1 MSAPDGEWRAAAELA
16 FHYLAATEPLPSAPA
31 DAVLGFGMFDLKLP
45 RFCGELYTHGLA
57 RRIVFTGGI
66 GAGTGDLGMPEAD
79 AWLAELRRSHP
90 HIPREH
96 VITENR
102 STNTAENVAFT
113 GALLAQKHPE
123 LAFGGGLR
131 TALVVASPS
140 RLRRA
145 WLTLRHLQPDIRI
158 SRQLPR
164 VSFAEEHALYAA
176 NGIDYVAH
184 LAGELDRIVR
194 YPALGWIAAE
204 PLPPAIGEAQARLRT
219 AGNGK
224 AKTQA

>member
-1 MSAPDGEWRAAAELA
+1 MSAPEGERRAAAELV
-16 FHYLAATEPLPSAPA
+16 FRYLAATDPLPAAPA
-31 DAVLGFGMFDLKLP
+31 DAVLGFGMFDLKLA
-45 RFCGELYTHGLA
+45 RFCGELYVRGLA
-57 RRIVFTGGI
+57 RRIVFMGGL

-79 AWLAELRRSHP
+79 AWRAELRRAHP
-90 HIPREH
+90 HIPPQD

-113 GALLAQKHPE
+113 AALLAREHPA
-123 LAFGGGLR
+123 LAFGGGLQ

-145 WLTLRHLQPDIRI
+145 ALTLRHLQPDVRI
-158 SRQLPR
+158 FRQLPR
-164 VSFAEEHALYAA
+164 VSFDEEQALYAR
-176 NGIDYVAH
+176 NGIDYLVH

-204 PLPPAIGEAQARLRT
+204 PLPSAIAEAHAQLRS
-219 AGNGK
+219 AGNHMP
-224 AKTQA
+224 